1 MIALLSTQV
10 ANEFAKKTGIEVL
23 ALKEYRRLDTPVS
36 SHADMLICK
45 IENTVFCYEDYYLEN
60 REIFDLAESFGY
72 RIIKCAPPVSNK
84 YPYDIG
90 LNALIIGKRVFG
102 RVDCLC
108 AELKKIAIERGY
120 TLINVKQGYTACST
134 LALDEGHIV
143 TGDISIK
150 NAAEKEGISVTFIE
164 EKSIKL
170 NGYGYGFIGGATAVA
185 GNKIYAFGEAENLS
199 SYEKIKACADAL
211 DMELISIM
219 SGDVVDFGGVRLIK
233 Q

>member
-1 MIALLSTQV
+1 MIAFASREVCAALEREAGIKCLPLLPY
-10 ANEFAKKTGIEVL
+10 G
-23 ALKEYRRLDTPVS
+23 RLDLPVCA
-36 SHADMLICK
+36 HADMLINI
-45 IENTVFCYEDYYLEN
+45 IEENLFCYEDYYLEN

-150 NAAEKEGISVTFIE
+150 SAAEKEGISVTFIE